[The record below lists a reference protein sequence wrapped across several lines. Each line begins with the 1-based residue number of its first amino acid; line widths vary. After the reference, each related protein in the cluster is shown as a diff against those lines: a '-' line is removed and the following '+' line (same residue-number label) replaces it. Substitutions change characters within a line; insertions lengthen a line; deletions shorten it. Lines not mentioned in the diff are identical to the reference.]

1 MLLKEIR
8 EAFEAGTSSAN
19 AINRQLIF
27 SGIAIV
33 WILKGNN
40 NTSLANMPDL
50 LLWVLGLLALSL
62 TLDLFQALV
71 HTGVWYF
78 QYRSFKN
85 NALTEKE
92 NKNGID
98 ESQIIIKEEESSSIA
113 TWILWLLKIFITIA
127 AYTLLIIHL
136 VKSIV

>member
-19 AINRQLIF
+19 AINRQLVF

-33 WILKGNN
+33 WILKGND
-40 NTSLANMPDL
+40 NTSLANMPNL

-62 TLDLFQALV
+62 TLDLFQSLI
-71 HTGVWYF
+71 HTGIWYF
-78 QYRSFKN
+78 HYRSFKN
-85 NALTEKE
+85 DALADKK

-98 ESQIIIKEEESSSIA
+98 ESQIIVKENEVSSIA
-113 TWILWLLKIFITIA
+113 TWMLWLLKLIMTIA

-136 VKSIV
+136 VKSIA

>member
-33 WILKGNN
+33 WILKGSD
-40 NTSLANMPDL
+40 NTSLANIPDL

-62 TLDLFQALV
+62 TLDLFQSLA
-71 HTGVWYF
+71 HTGIWYYH
-78 QYRSFKN
+78 YRSFKN
-85 NALTEKE
+85 NALADTK

-98 ESQIIIKEEESSSIA
+98 ESQIIVNEKEVSSIA
-113 TWILWLLKIFITIA
+113 TWILWLLKIIITIV
-127 AYTLLIIHL
+127 AYILLIVHL
-136 VKSIV
+136 IMSIA